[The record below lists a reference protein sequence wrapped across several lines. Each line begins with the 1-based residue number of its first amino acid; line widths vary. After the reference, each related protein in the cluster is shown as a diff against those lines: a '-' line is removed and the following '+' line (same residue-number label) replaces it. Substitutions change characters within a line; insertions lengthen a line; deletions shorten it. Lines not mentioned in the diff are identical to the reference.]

1 MDHLGRFV
9 GVKDANIR
17 YLALDAMTRMTRSD
31 PKGPLRAQV
40 SCVIRIANTAG
51 RQEPTSVAFP
61 APGAKYLPSLSLS
74 RLSLT

>member
-40 SCVIRIANTAG
+40 PPYRSPYPSPDVS
-51 RQEPTSVAFP
+51 P
-61 APGAKYLPSLSLS
+61 YLTPCLL
-74 RLSLT
+74 

>member
-40 SCVIRIANTAG
+40 SCVI
-51 RQEPTSVAFP
+51 
-61 APGAKYLPSLSLS
+61 
-74 RLSLT
+74 